1 MSSLL
6 EVRDAC
12 VRYPQR
18 GGLFSRTL
26 SYLEAVSDVSFSLEK
41 GLLFAKKDL
50 SLRHAPAGSRV
61 RMICRGVEPGAY
73 SSGKSVEACHKNI

>member
-41 GLLFAKKDL
+41 
-50 SLRHAPAGSRV
+50 
-61 RMICRGVEPGAY
+61 
-73 SSGKSVEACHKNI
+73 

>member
-41 GLLFAKKDL
+41 GFVVLEKCCIFAP
-50 SLRHAPAGSRV
+50 R
-61 RMICRGVEPGAY
+61 
-73 SSGKSVEACHKNI
+73 SGRI